1 MEKHIK
7 LKKIFGLI
15 ALICGTLW
23 VLNTIGLLIG
33 LLLGFESF
41 GEHFNKPNIIDEEEV
56 SPMSFFGWKFN
67 FWAAV
72 VSLV

>member
-1 MEKHIK
+1 VEKHIK